1 VRSVA
6 EERTDKMK
14 PRFYVQRDT
23 LTWLVMDRL
32 RPITQKTVAVLSTRK
47 EARDRAKQLNAEEK
61 PDRTADQQQTVDGE
75 LR

>member
-1 VRSVA
+1 
-6 EERTDKMK
+6 MK
-14 PRFYVQRDT
+14 TRFYVQRDT

-47 EARDRAKQLNAEEK
+47 EARDKVKQLNAEEK

-75 LR
+75 LI